1 MKKSRKI
8 LSMIL
13 SAAMACSMFAM
24 PVLAEDDDTSGSTTT
39 TVSAA
44 ESASTIK
51 AEEGSFLTSLPFV
64 KLLKTNGISIMTNT
78 TFTFT
83 MVPDTVA
90 AGEKKNNLDYYTGV
104 LPKDADDKEKKTV
117 TNTVNANSLNN
128 VATYYKDTTI
138 EGANA
143 TNVILGLKDNSET
156 GIKLEQAFTL
166 SDIPFDKQ
174 GVYRYKVTETAE
186 SKSSNKTITYDST
199 VYIVDLYVGL
209 NTDTNKLGVEYA
221 VSQTQSGTKKPIV
234 FENEMLTSNLK
245 IEKQIDGSQAKTD
258 DVFTF
263 WIKIP
268 EGGDSIVLAKDLP
281 IAAKITESGQA
292 DKTVNT
298 IKVGGTMEQED
309 SEDEDYDS
317 SRSEA
322 NGWCKFQLTAGQSL
336 EIIGLPATMVY
347 YLYEED
353 YQADG
358 YDTTHIVKYDT
369 TTPAKS
375 EITLSGGD
383 LGKQTTVQGAN
394 YVGFLNTKNSN
405 PGTGIVLDIMP
416 YVVIVLAAAAC
427 AVLFIARK
435 RRITR

>member
-51 AEEGSFLTSLPFV
+51 AEEGSLTSLPFV

-245 IEKQIDGSQAKTD
+245 IEKQIDGSQAKTSD
-258 DVFTF
+258 EFTF

-268 EGGDSIVLAKDLP
+268 EGGDSITLQKDEV
-281 IAAKITESGQA
+281 IAAKITEAGQP

-298 IKVGGTMEQED
+298 IKVGGSMDQED
-309 SEDEDYDS
+309 SEKADYDA
-317 SRSEA
+317 SRPVA
-322 NGWCKFQLTAGQSL
+322 NGWCSFTLTAGQSL
-336 EIIGLPATMVY
+336 VITGLPATMVY

-358 YDTTHIVKYDT
+358 YDTTHIFKSDM

-383 LGKQTTVQGAN
+383 LGKQTTVVGDN
-394 YVGFLNTKNSN
+394 YIGFLNTKNSN

>member
-1 MKKSRKI
+1 MKKSRKL

-13 SAAMACSMFAM
+13 SAAMACSMVAM
-24 PVLAEDDDTSGSTTT
+24 PVLADDEASDSTTT
-39 TVSAA
+39 AVSAA

-51 AEEGSFLTSLPFV
+51 ADEGSFLTSLPFV

-90 AGEKKNNLDYYTGV
+90 TGEQKNNLDYYTGV
-104 LPKDADDKEKKTV
+104 LPNDANDEAKKTV
-117 TNTVNANSLNN
+117 TNTVNADSLNN
-128 VATYYKDTTI
+128 VVTYYKDTTI
-138 EGANA
+138 DGANA
-143 TNVILGLKDNSET
+143 TNVILGLKEDSAT

-166 SDIPFDKQ
+166 SDITFEKQ

-186 SKSSNKTITYDST
+186 AKSSNKTITYDDT

-209 NTDTNKLGVEYA
+209 NTKNNTLGVEYA

-234 FENEMLTSNLK
+234 FENDMMTSNLK

-268 EGGDSIVLAKDLP
+268 EGGTSIVLEGGTE
-281 IAAKITESGQA
+281 IAAKITESGKDDQPIH
-292 DKTVNT
+292 T
-298 IKVGGTMEQED
+298 ITVGGSMEQETPGNAAYVAEK
-309 SEDEDYDS
+309 S
-317 SRSEA
+317 A
-322 NGWCKFQLTAGQSL
+322 ATGWCSFELKAGQSL
-336 EIIGLPATMVY
+336 EIDGLPATMVY
-347 YLYEED
+347 YLYEQN

-358 YDTTHIVKYDT
+358 YDTTHLIKYDNT
-369 TTPAKS
+369 ATEKS
-375 EITLSGGD
+375 DINLSGSD
-383 LGKQTTVQGAN
+383 LGEQTTVKGGN
-394 YVGFLNTKNSN
+394 YVYFLNTKNSN

>member
-24 PVLAEDDDTSGSTTT
+24 PVLADNETSGSTTT
-39 TVSAA
+39 AVSEA

-51 AEEGSFLTSLPFV
+51 AAQDSFLTSLPFV
-64 KLLKTNGISIMTNT
+64 KLLKTNDISIMTTT

-90 AGEKKNNLDYYTGV
+90 EGEEKNHFDYYTGI
-104 LPKDADDKEKKTV
+104 LPEGVTEKTV
-117 TNTVNANSLNN
+117 TNAVNANSLDDA
-128 VATYYKDTTI
+128 VTYYKDSTI
-138 EGANA
+138 TGANA
-143 TNVILGLKDNSET
+143 DGTNVILGLKEDSAT
-156 GIKLEQAFTL
+156 GIKLDQSFIL
-166 SDIPFDKQ
+166 SDIPFENQ

-186 SKSSNKTITYDST
+186 AKSSNKTIAYDST
-199 VYIVDLYVGL
+199 VYFVDLYVGK
-209 NTDTNKLGVEYA
+209 NNDNELGVEYA
-221 VSQTQSGTKKPIV
+221 VSQTQTGTKKPIV

-268 EGGDSIVLAKDLP
+268 EGGDSIVLDEDLP
-281 IAAKITESGQA
+281 IAAKITEA
-292 DKTVNT
+292 NKDPKDVTN

-309 SEDEDYDS
+309 PVDEDYDS
-317 SRSEA
+317 SRSED
-322 NGWCKFQLTAGQSL
+322 NGWCKFELTAGQSL
-336 EIIGLPATMVY
+336 EITGLPATMVY